1 MVDVKW
7 QNVCKQWMVI
17 LLLSAGLFLLWL
29 IGSMG
34 QLTAYASTGNITI
47 STGANSNITETSGTI
62 RPTGSTAAVV
72 NVTYLQNLLNAGT
85 DVTVESTGGS
95 ITLSNAV
102 STSGTGVGGLT
113 LRAPGQIT
121 LNASITL
128 TGTGANDGL
137 TVLSQA
143 NITNDFGNNTTFTT
157 AGTPILFSADTNNAG
172 GGNIYWESALTLT
185 SNGGNI
191 TLAGGDL
198 TGSGYSTGIGGGNL
212 AEGVRI
218 KLNFTANSSGGNI
231 TLRGRSATPSNALG
245 GAWGLSFD
253 QNCSINSG
261 TGKIY
266 IEGISQSTKTDAYSG
281 GLWFGAVRGTSGA
294 GSYTTTIT
302 SANTASD
309 AIVLRGD
316 SSTAA
321 NAGWNA
327 GILNYS
333 AMTVTAT
340 GTGGGITMRGK
351 RNASGNPADVYFG
364 LSARVL
370 ANSGP
375 IQIIGESNGGGLYIE
390 DIPNTRFGYASG
402 TSVTSS
408 TSNITF
414 QMDKY
419 NWTSNGS
426 LLGIQTTGAFAMIP
440 VSSSF
445 QTVNNNWFSFPS
457 TLSG

>member
-137 TVLSQA
+137 SVLSQA
-143 NITNDFGNNTTFTT
+143 NIYNGSGNNTTFTT

-198 TGSGYSTGIGGGNL
+198 TGSGYATGLGGASSSEGIRIGPT
-212 AEGVRI
+212 
-218 KLNFTANSSGGNI
+218 FTANSSGGNI
-231 TLRGRSATPSNALG
+231 TLRGRSATTANALW
-245 GAWGLSFD
+245 GAWGTSFD
-253 QNCSINSG
+253 TNSSINSG

-266 IEGISQSTKTDAYSG
+266 IEGISQSTKT
-281 GLWFGAVRGTSGA
+281 
-294 GSYTTTIT
+294 
-302 SANTASD
+302 
-309 AIVLRGD
+309 
-316 SSTAA
+316 
-321 NAGWNA
+321 
-327 GILNYS
+327 
-333 AMTVTAT
+333 
-340 GTGGGITMRGK
+340 
-351 RNASGNPADVYFG
+351 
-364 LSARVL
+364 
-370 ANSGP
+370 
-375 IQIIGESNGGGLYIE
+375 
-390 DIPNTRFGYASG
+390 
-402 TSVTSS
+402 
-408 TSNITF
+408 
-414 QMDKY
+414 
-419 NWTSNGS
+419 
-426 LLGIQTTGAFAMIP
+426 
-440 VSSSF
+440 
-445 QTVNNNWFSFPS
+445 
-457 TLSG
+457 